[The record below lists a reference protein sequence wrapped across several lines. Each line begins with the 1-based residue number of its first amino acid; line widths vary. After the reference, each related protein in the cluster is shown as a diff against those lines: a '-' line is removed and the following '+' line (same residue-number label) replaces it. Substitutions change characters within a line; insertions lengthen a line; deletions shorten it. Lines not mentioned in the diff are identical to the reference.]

1 MQTLTKVLPATAPTR
16 EPLVGSE
23 RGGNATVAWAQA
35 RQADS
40 KVMGENPVIGLV
52 R

>member
-1 MQTLTKVLPATAPTR
+1 MQTLTKVLPATTPTR
-16 EPLVGSE
+16 EPLMGTKGE
-23 RGGNATVAWAQA
+23 ANATVAWAQA

-40 KVMGENPVIGLV
+40 KVMGENPVIGLM